1 VLHRELLG
9 ALYGRPDA
17 PRVHGFLAGVGGVN
31 VPPDRIVEFVRQARA
46 AGPQPES
53 VWVR

>member
-1 VLHRELLG
+1 MALKKPLVSGEVLQT
-9 ALYGRPDA
+9 
-17 PRVHGFLAGVGGVN
+17 HGLLAGVGGVN